1 MFLYKINK
9 QEKASDQDVAIIITR
24 FISDCHLKLQDTII
38 TGNPLECQH
47 QFKITQ
53 DFTISGPSLFKFK
66 MTS

>member
-38 TGNPLECQH
+38 TGNPL
-47 QFKITQ
+47 
-53 DFTISGPSLFKFK
+53 
-66 MTS
+66 